1 MTDSPQAASS
11 DRANQPQSAASQA
24 PETQLVPVN
33 LPGIGDTYLDKS
45 MAPRVEKFI
54 SEASAHGVNLHFNSA
69 YRTPEHQ
76 AALRNDPNA
85 ITPADNSLHSAGFA
99 VDVNYS
105 SLPTSQQTVIRN
117 AAAAAGLNWGGNFR
131 SSDPP
136 HFYID
141 PPVDRATAIA
151 NATKQY
157 ADEQARQSQPAQVQE
172 STPQT
177 PEPPSSVDTPAQRPG
192 PETIPPEGGH
202 PTSSLW
208 LNNPSHPDHLLFNQA
223 KVQTQAL
230 DQQFGRASDQQSEN
244 LAAALTVQAKAGE
257 LRGIRLLVLSD
268 DGNRAFISDDTND
281 KNVFRRI
288 AFVDVVPALQ
298 QSIEEST
305 QKIGSVNNALAQRA
319 QDQSLDRQLHEVSS
333 LAMRGPAMT

>member
-1 MTDSPQAASS
+1 MTDSRQVANS
-11 DRANQPQSAASQA
+11 DRANPPQHAAPSA
-24 PETQLVPVN
+24 PETQLVPMN
-33 LPGIGDTYLDKS
+33 LPGLGDTYLDKS
-45 MAPRVEKFI
+45 MAPRVETFI

-105 SLPTSQQTVIRN
+105 SLPTNQQTVIRN
-117 AAAAAGLNWGGNFR
+117 AAAAAGLNWGGNFH

-151 NATKQY
+151 NATRQY
-157 ADEQARQSQPAQVQE
+157 ADEQARQNQPAQAQE

-177 PEPPSSVDTPAQRPG
+177 PEPSSSVDTPAQRSIHPDG
-192 PETIPPEGGH
+192 DQ

-208 LNNPSHPDHLLFNQA
+208 LNNPFHPDHLLFNQA
-223 KVQTQAL
+223 KVQVQAL

-268 DGNRAFISDDTND
+268 DGNRAFVSDDTNG
-281 KNVFRRI
+281 KNLFRRI

-298 QSIEEST
+298 QSVEDST
-305 QKIGSVNNALAQRA
+305 QKIGAVNDALAQRA
-319 QDQSLDRQLHEVSS
+319 QNRPLDRQLNEASS